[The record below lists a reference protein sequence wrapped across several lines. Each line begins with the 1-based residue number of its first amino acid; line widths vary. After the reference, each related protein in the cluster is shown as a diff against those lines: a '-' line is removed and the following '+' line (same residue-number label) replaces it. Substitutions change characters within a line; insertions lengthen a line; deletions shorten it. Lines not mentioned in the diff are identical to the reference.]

1 LNFWVLLVTLL
12 VCWLGQAFAQQSLEE
27 LLRNAAD
34 STRPVEQ
41 TRALYEL
48 KDNFAQEPRVV
59 VLFLNITGDTN
70 SSFLHSK
77 LAIQGLKQSGNT
89 NDSVVAAMQ
98 AVVQRAMAQT
108 GGQSDAEALAR
119 EGVQVLSAIGPTAY
133 TASSILIAVATNP
146 QTWLPLRLDAIRALA
161 AIGPAAQNVAPGL
174 EKLFLNADENRQ
186 LRLAAIDALAC
197 IGSSSIPA
205 FRALCRLIT
214 TQPEVPPEELKELVT
229 HFARMGANVA
239 SNALSALEPW
249 LLRSL
254 HEEAVETVRF
264 ARAHAA
270 ALEEAPIAEA
280 GKVVAQIGVEA
291 KRRPCWPFLFWA
303 FKLWPSHPKVLLGI
317 IMIVV
322 GIVLLFLIIMKP
334 LEMRRRM
341 DAILKSPQTTH
352 DVGYVQPVPAY
363 QRIFTEGAATKAD
376 DVLAYARQ
384 CLGREKPDKMIYLSL
399 GGGDGS
405 EIAWAMKQG
414 GFGKGLLVEWMDLAV
429 DAAKAKVP
437 TMLQPGQEV
446 QYICGDV
453 AQKFDQVE
461 RQLQDWRKAG
471 MTGLLISAQAVLH
484 ELLWRADPR
493 QFSWEQLVSLFDGFD
508 VKIFHAREPCL
519 PPLDGGWRERVRLRV
534 PYVSGTDLCNAMELI
549 QRHYLAHLKG
559 ELWKAFEGKVVKV
572 GDVCVAPG
580 PLVVE
585 FLHKFMRH
593 SSREHLRHELQECLT
608 AFDPKPFKLQLEA
621 MFGGAQH
628 VQLDYISS
636 GGFSK
641 EYHRFG
647 IEAANA
653 EHPADQLGVPH
664 ASCLIKAFKSP
675 FEPLSRPDVGRALAG
690 VTGGSGGGKVTPPP
704 DAPQNVARED
714 TGGGPGNVALPT
726 DGGQKRRRRIDAAAP
741 DRAGLGDTIDLLV
754 QVRTPNSPMLGRD
767 DWPLANKPP
776 STAAD
781 SREAI
786 LPFAIDPQ
794 TGRLAPTT
802 LRVRVI
808 APDFAVQGLPEM
820 SLQVPPKG
828 NSPLLTFLLR
838 TQKKG
843 ACRINVEVLTLAGE
857 HVGTIPVATLVNG
870 SAPQPVTNSA
880 SLVLVILVS
889 PDQPHTQRPTKDDV
903 APDGKEGNKPV
914 AAVAVEVK
922 QASSMSSAITT
933 NIPGKRI
940 LFLGAHADDIEIGCG
955 GTAAKLA
962 AMGRHIAFA
971 QAAFC
976 GSGRKKEA
984 EAAAS
989 LLGLS
994 VAKGNLF
1001 LGLIPDKRLNEH
1013 PAVLQNW
1020 LDELAEQFSPET
1032 IFVHRGDDTHPDHV
1046 ALYQAA
1052 IRVFVRHSVWLYPI
1066 SKLAVQATPFT
1077 ANHWEN
1083 ITSYFDMKLKLCACH
1098 ASQASK
1104 GIYLDPGHL
1113 TDLARI
1119 AHQVGFGRTG
1129 GHAEE
1134 FFIHTSRSAGTD

>member
-1 LNFWVLLVTLL
+1 MLLVTLL

-108 GGQSDAEALAR
+108 GGQSDAKALAR

-254 HEEAVETVRF
+254 HEEAAETVRF
-264 ARAHAA
+264 AGAHAA
-270 ALEEAPIAEA
+270 ALGEAPIAEA
-280 GKVVAQIGVEA
+280 EKVVAQIGVES
-291 KRRPCWPFLFWA
+291 KRRPCGRFLFWA
-303 FKLWPSHPKVLLGI
+303 FKVWPDHPCVLLS
-317 IMIVV
+317 IVV
-322 GIVLLFLIIMKP
+322 TVSSPVVVLLIWLLLLILMKI
-334 LEMRRRM
+334 LEIRRRM
-341 DAILKSPQTTH
+341 EAILHSPQTTH

-384 CLGREKPDKMIYLSL
+384 CLGTAKPIKMIYLSL

-405 EIAWAMKQG
+405 EIAWAMNQG

-437 TMLQPGQEV
+437 AMLQPGQDV

-453 AQKFDQVE
+453 AQKFNQVE
-461 RQLQDWRKAG
+461 RQLQDWREAG

-534 PYVSGTDLCNAMELI
+534 PHVSGTELCNAMELI
-549 QRHYLAHLKG
+549 QRHYLAYLKG
-559 ELWKAFEGKVVKV
+559 DLWKAFEGKVVRV

-675 FEPLSRPDVGRALAG
+675 FEPPSRPDVGRALAG
-690 VTGGSGGGKVTPPP
+690 VTGGSGGGKGTPPP
-704 DAPQNVARED
+704 DAPQNVANEV
-714 TGGGPGNVALPT
+714 TGGGAGNVALPT
-726 DGGQKRRRRIDAAAP
+726 DGGQKRRRRIDAAKPDVHP
-741 DRAGLGDTIDLLV
+741 DRKRGNEPGAGVGI
-754 QVRTPNSPMLGRD
+754 
-767 DWPLANKPP
+767 
-776 STAAD
+776 
-781 SREAI
+781 EA
-786 LPFAIDPQ
+786 
-794 TGRLAPTT
+794 
-802 LRVRVI
+802 
-808 APDFAVQGLPEM
+808 
-820 SLQVPPKG
+820 
-828 NSPLLTFLLR
+828 
-838 TQKKG
+838 
-843 ACRINVEVLTLAGE
+843 
-857 HVGTIPVATLVNG
+857 
-870 SAPQPVTNSA
+870 
-880 SLVLVILVS
+880 
-889 PDQPHTQRPTKDDV
+889 
-903 APDGKEGNKPV
+903 
-914 AAVAVEVK
+914 K
-922 QASSMSSAITT
+922 QAASVSSAMTT

-962 AMGRHIAFA
+962 AIGREIAFA
-971 QAAFC
+971 QAADC
-976 GSGRKKEA
+976 GSDRKKEA

-989 LLGLS
+989 LLRLT
-994 VAKGNLF
+994 VQKGNLF
-1001 LGLIPDKRLNEH
+1001 FGLIPDGRLEERTD
-1013 PAVLQNW
+1013 VLRNW
-1020 LDELAEQFSPET
+1020 LKELAERFNPET